1 MSHRYGPRFVIY
13 NGDPDG
19 SQSKPQQATSSA
31 YGSWLTTVMM
41 GHPSAQVEQP
51 EPETS
56 VSRLWYVL
64 AINELEAHMLGYFE
78 TREAALLVAMAL
90 NTQDL
95 REAEDA

>member
-19 SQSKPQQATSSA
+19 TQSKPQQATSSA
-31 YGSWLTTVMM
+31 YGTWLTTVMM
-41 GHPSAQVEQP
+41 GHPSGQMLEQP
-51 EPETS
+51 EPETP

-64 AINELEAHMLGYFE
+64 AIDELEAHMLGYFE

-95 REAEDA
+95 KEEA